1 MARARDPNRE
11 KSFEIWKEHKGN
23 ITNRAIAEQLNVPE
37 KTIGAWKSKDKW
49 NGKLNGVLQS
59 KIRSTPNTKVAKK
72 ARSPSIS
79 NVEEPI
85 VESEELTDK
94 QRDFCFYYV
103 KYRNKTKAYMK
114 AYECS
119 WKTAN
124 AHAYRMWEN
133 EGVRKEID
141 RLLSE
146 LRDEVKLDSQDIL
159 QKYIDIAFA
168 DITDFVEFGQK
179 EIEAMGMFG
188 PIKDEDGNQVMV
200 TVNYVDFKNHDV
212 IDGTLITE
220 VKKGKDGVSVKL
232 ADKMKALD
240 FLAKSTDILSESDRK
255 KLQEEKLKTEI
266 AKTKAEVEK
275 ITTGNDDKPIEIVIK
290 RKGKS

>member
-59 KIRSTPNTKVAKK
+59 KIRSTPNAKVAKK

-79 NVEEPI
+79 NVAEPI

-124 AHAYRMWEN
+124 AHAYRMWGN

-141 RLLSE
+141 RQLSE

-200 TVNYVDFKNHDV
+200 TVNYVDFKSHDE
-212 IDGTLITE
+212 IDGTIITE

-240 FLAKSTDILSESDRK
+240 FLAKYTDLLSENDRK
-255 KLQEEKLKTEI
+255 KLQEEKLKAEI